1 MQCAKKQNHNDMK
14 GLDNDTYL
22 LMFIAANVIALGMLA
37 LAIYRPAL
45 GRLAFFLLFAWASWM
60 NFKTSRQSPE
70 VYLEYAEL
78 TWSDWYK
85 SFINGWFARNTGTM
99 VGIIAACQALIALS
113 MWSRD
118 RLFWTG
124 AIGAVIFLLA
134 IVPLGAGA
142 GFPCTLILAIAMGLL
157 IRRTGELTLW
167 SQFRYSR

>member
-1 MQCAKKQNHNDMK
+1 MK

-22 LMFIAANVIALGMLA
+22 LMFIAANVIALGILA
-37 LAIYRPAL
+37 LAIYRPAW
-45 GRLAFFLLFAWASWM
+45 GRLAFFLLFAWASWV
-60 NFKTSRQSPE
+60 NFKTSQQTPE
-70 VYLEYAEL
+70 AYLEYAEL

-85 SFINGWFARNTGTM
+85 SFINGWFASNTGTA
-99 VGIIAACQALIALS
+99 VSIIAGCQALIAIS
-113 MWSRD
+113 MWTKGWF
-118 RLFWTG
+118 FWMG

-142 GFPCTLILAIAMGLL
+142 GFPCTMILAIAMGLL